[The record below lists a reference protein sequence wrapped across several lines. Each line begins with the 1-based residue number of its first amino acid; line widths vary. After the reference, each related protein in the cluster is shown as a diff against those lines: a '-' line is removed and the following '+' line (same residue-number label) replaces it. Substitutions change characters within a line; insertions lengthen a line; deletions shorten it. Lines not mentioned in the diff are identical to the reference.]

1 MDEARREKFSLTCCD
16 PPFTGRGLTLRA
28 LAVPAAVVGD
38 GGPRPSG
45 CTDRDAHRVRR
56 GDTARWAGALW
67 HASRGATGGWLSGRR
82 APGVAS
88 STAPHRGGR
97 GPLTPRVLA
106 SWTFTAAPDV

>member
-45 CTDRDAHRVRR
+45 GTDRDAHRVRR
-56 GDTARWAGALW
+56 GDTPRWAAALLDGFW
-67 HASRGATGGWLSGRR
+67 WSPGGFFLGEGR
-82 APGVAS
+82 P
-88 STAPHRGGR
+88 RGGGGSAPPR
-97 GPLTPRVLA
+97 GG
-106 SWTFTAAPDV
+106 AAPC